1 MHSVAVS
8 WSSRDASRTL
18 DGVLILEAGRLLL
31 QYQTRDWHQGA
42 QRSTARQ
49 LQLGA
54 DGIVQASYHSGAFWS
69 FPRLEI
75 QCSDF
80 AALATL
86 DADQSGRLRF
96 KVDRSQRKAARS
108 LASEINSL
116 IAEAKFNRWSRDMD
130 AMASTAGQ
138 RPSSDDEMPE
148 SGRQESR

>member
-18 DGVLILEAGRLLL
+18 EGVLLLEAGELLL

-49 LQLGA
+49 LRLGA
-54 DGIVQASYHSGAFWS
+54 DGIVQASFHAGAFWS

-96 KVDRSQRKAARS
+96 KLDRSQRKAARF
-108 LASEINSL
+108 LANEINSL
-116 IAEAKFNRWSRDMD
+116 IAEAKFSRWSRDMD
-130 AMASTAGQ
+130 AMASASD
-138 RPSSDDEMPE
+138 RLPSSGDDSAKSE
-148 SGRQESR
+148 R